1 MTLAKETFLSVLAS
15 FALKKSNPYTERF
28 NNAYMRLKQLFS
40 KSIKLYLFRM
50 IQLWETGLLNKWRQI
65 YLPRENPCVANVKH
79 NSPKVRLTMKNLGS
93 AFVLLMIGLLG
104 ALIVFILEILTQV
117 RKKNQ
122 SFLSK

>member
-1 MTLAKETFLSVLAS
+1 
-15 FALKKSNPYTERF
+15 
-28 NNAYMRLKQLFS
+28 
-40 KSIKLYLFRM
+40 M
-50 IQLWETGLLNKWRQI
+50 IQLWETGLLNKWRQM
-65 YLPRENPCVANVKH
+65 YLPRENPCVANVKG

>member
-28 NNAYMRLKQLFS
+28 NNAYIRLKQLFS

-50 IQLWETGLLNKWRQI
+50 IQLWETGLLNKWRQM
-65 YLPRENPCVANVKH
+65 YLPRENPCVANVKG

-104 ALIVFILEILTQV
+104 ALIVFILEMMTLLKRRIIY
-117 RKKNQ
+117 
-122 SFLSK
+122 F

>member
-1 MTLAKETFLSVLAS
+1 MTLAKETFLSILPS
-15 FALKKSNPYTERF
+15 FALKKSNPYSERF

-40 KSIKLYLFRM
+40 KSIKLYFFRM
-50 IQLWETGLLNKWRQI
+50 IQLWETGLLNKWRQM
-65 YLPRENPCVANVKH
+65 YLPRENPCVANVKG

-104 ALIVFILEILTQV
+104 ALIVFILEILTSQ
-117 RKKNQ
+117 KKNQ

>member
-15 FALKKSNPYTERF
+15 FALQKSNPYSERF

-50 IQLWETGLLNKWRQI
+50 IHLWETGLLNKWRQM
-65 YLPRENPCVANVKH
+65 YLPRENPCVANVKG